1 MRSRTV
7 LAVGRRTGVGVIGE
21 SAWTAVAAVLCLG
34 TGLVCLALAIARVGD
49 RPAQL
54 THAAMGV
61 AMAGMFAPWGDP
73 VPMWVGVG
81 GFTVIG
87 AWFTALALRRDR
99 ASHTARHLTI
109 SSAAMV
115 LMYVMHRQSET
126 APGGAGAGGHAA
138 HTVAAGG
145 ATSLVVLPLTLVLA
159 GYFAWHTWTCV
170 ERSRSV
176 TGADAPTDGLRSAVR
191 TPARVQHVA
200 HGTMSALMAAM
211 FLGAL

>member
-7 LAVGRRTGVGVIGE
+7 LAVGRRTGVRVIGE

-99 ASHTARHLTI
+99 AAHTARHLTI

-115 LMYVMHRQSET
+115 LMYVMHRHSET
-126 APGGAGAGGHAA
+126 APAVTGGHAA
-138 HTVAAGG
+138 HVAAG
-145 ATSLVVLPLTLVLA
+145 ATGLVVLPLTLVLA

-176 TGADAPTDGLRSAVR
+176 QGTDAPTDGLRSAVR

>member
-1 MRSRTV
+1 
-7 LAVGRRTGVGVIGE
+7 VGLIGG
-21 SAWTAVAAVLCLG
+21 SGWTAVASVLCLC
-34 TGLVCLALAIARVGD
+34 TGLVCLVLAVARVGD

-73 VPMWVGVG
+73 VPMWMGVG
-81 GFTVIG
+81 AFTAIG

-99 ASHTARHLTI
+99 ATHTARHLMI

-115 LMYVMHRQSET
+115 LMYVMHRHPET
-126 APGGAGAGGHAA
+126 GPSGASTGEHAA
-138 HTVAAGG
+138 HTAADGG
-145 ATSLVVLPLTLVLA
+145 AADLVVLLLTLVLA

-176 TGADAPTDGLRSAVR
+176 EAAGTSTDGLRSAVR
-191 TPARVQHVA
+191 TRARVEHVA
-200 HGTMSALMAAM
+200 HATMSALMAAM
-211 FLGAL
+211 FLGVI

>member
-1 MRSRTV
+1 M
-7 LAVGRRTGVGVIGE
+7 AVDRHTGVGVIGG
-21 SAWTAVAAVLCLG
+21 SAWTAVASVLCLG
-34 TGLVCLALAIARVGD
+34 TGLVCLVLAVARVGD

-61 AMAGMFAPWGDP
+61 AMAAMFAPWGDL

-87 AWFTALALRRDR
+87 AWFATLALRRDR
-99 ASHTARHLTI
+99 ATRTARHLTI

-115 LMYVMHRQSET
+115 LMYVMHRHPST
-126 APGGAGAGGHAA
+126 APSGASAGEHAA
-138 HTVAAGG
+138 HTAVDGG
-145 ATSLVVLPLTLVLA
+145 AADLVVLLLTLVLA

-170 ERSRSV
+170 DRSRSV
-176 TGADAPTDGLRSAVR
+176 TGTHALGDGPRSAVR
-191 TPARVQHVA
+191 TPARVEHVA

-211 FLGAL
+211 FLGVI

>member
-21 SAWTAVAAVLCLG
+21 SAWTAVVAVLCLG

-87 AWFTALALRRDR
+87 AWFTALTLRRDR

-115 LMYVMHRQSET
+115 LMYVMHRESET
-126 APGGAGAGGHAA
+126 APGVTGGHAA
-138 HTVAAGG
+138 HVAAGG
-145 ATSLVVLPLTLVLA
+145 ATSLVVLLLTLVLA

-170 ERSRSV
+170 ERSRSLKG
-176 TGADAPTDGLRSAVR
+176 TDAPTDGLRSAVR